1 MNKED
6 KIYDSGK
13 FDWCI
18 DIDYPI
24 AITNRCVFFYST
36 ASKYRKVLND
46 AEYFSQDNNICV
58 VFLYGS
64 LNEDSIERE
73 LSKKL
78 DSHII
83 VVHYGS
89 KLFDDCVNIISEW
102 QEVLEREKMVGGLN
116 DTKTDMSDQ
125 RIKEIQEHLS
135 VQSDSED
142 IKSFQLMEFKRLDKR
157 KEYKHT
163 LELLELAQKNDVYT
177 WLDTIT
183 VSGQVYR
190 TKGVFDNFI
199 KNLTGSVLSLFAYG
213 IEAETDE
220 PYAYKSIAIKRI
232 VTSIESGNTASGKLD
247 IDLSDRGSSPYEF
260 IQAGTQFI
268 ENKLNSDGFFE
279 WQELIQYLS
288 KPPYGFQYDNN
299 YYAYLLAMIIYP
311 YRHFYCLRLNGCVEY
326 TSLNLLYLV
335 KEYRADLGK
344 NEEQKFRNKIMI
356 YKPNKRYFAVIK
368 MINDLSETKD
378 SCKTITEAAS
388 KLFYRLQQEKKSG
401 VRIFPFCMVNSEYD
415 LIVNNQ
421 FDWYERGSLCKHNS
435 LTEYGWFRP
444 EQVNDVYFSLKENEQ
459 NNQRY
464 MNEGDSFVKEKL
476 LNQYSEEQVDSL
488 VKYWSENMPMAS
500 VWCYNRK
507 WCKGEIE
514 NFMNACDSGKVCRE
528 CGKFIVNKDR
538 GDYIVK
544 TNDSVTIQRL
554 TFKEIVGLNQKLI
567 DRNMTKFYC
576 LSCLAELIECT
587 ESDLYEKVQEFKEEG
602 CELFG

>member
-6 KIYDSGK
+6 KIYNSGK

-24 AITNRCVFFYST
+24 AVTNRCVFFYST

-64 LNEDSIERE
+64 CNDDSIERE

-83 VVHYGS
+83 VVHYDS
-89 KLFDDCVNIISEW
+89 KLFDDCANIISEW
-102 QEVLEREKMVGGLN
+102 LEVLKKEKMIGGLN
-116 DTKTDMSDQ
+116 DTETDMSDQ
-125 RIKEIQEHLS
+125 RIKEIQKHLS

-142 IKSFQLMEFKRLDKR
+142 IKSFQLMELKRLDKR
-157 KEYKHT
+157 KEYKYT
-163 LELLELAQKNDVYT
+163 IELLELAQKNDVYT
-177 WLDTIT
+177 WLDTVT

-190 TKGVFDNFI
+190 TKGIFDSLI
-199 KNLTGSVLSLFAYG
+199 KFLTGSVLTLFAFG
-213 IEAETDE
+213 IEAETGD
-220 PYAYKSIAIKRI
+220 PYAYKSIAVKRI
-232 VTSIESGNTASGKLD
+232 VTSIESGNTASGKLN

-260 IQAGTQFI
+260 IQAGNQFV
-268 ENKLNSDGFFE
+268 ENKLDSDGFFE
-279 WQELIQYLS
+279 WQELIQFLS

-311 YRHFYCLRLNGCVEY
+311 YKQFYYLRLNGCVEY

-356 YKPNKRYFAVIK
+356 YKPSKRYFAVIK
-368 MINDLSETKD
+368 MTNDLSETKD
-378 SCKTITEAAS
+378 SCETITEAVS
-388 KLFYRLQQEKKSG
+388 KLFYRLQQEKESG
-401 VRIFPFCMVNSEYD
+401 VRTLPFCMANPEYD

-421 FDWYERGSLCKHNS
+421 FDWYERNS
-435 LTEYGWFRP
+435 LTDYGWFRP
-444 EQVNDVYFSLKENEQ
+444 EQVSDVYFSLIENEQ

-464 MNEGDSFVKEKL
+464 MKDGDLFVKGKL

-488 VKYWSENMPMAS
+488 IKYWSENMPVAS

-514 NFMNACDSGKVCRE
+514 NFMNAYDSGKVCRE

-538 GDYIVK
+538 GDYIAK
-544 TNDSVTIQRL
+544 TNDTTKIQRL

-576 LSCLAELIECT
+576 LSCLAEVYDCT
-587 ESDLYEKVQEFKEEG
+587 EIDLCERVQDFKDEG
-602 CELFG
+602 CELFS

>member
-6 KIYDSGK
+6 KIYDSGR
-13 FDWCI
+13 FDWCL
-18 DIDYPI
+18 DINYPI
-24 AITNRCVFFYST
+24 AVTNRCVFFYST
-36 ASKYRKVLND
+36 ANKYRKVLND
-46 AEYFSQDNNICV
+46 AEYFSQDNNICI

-64 LNEDSIERE
+64 LNEDFIERE

-83 VVHYGS
+83 VIHYGS
-89 KLFDDCVNIISEW
+89 KLFDDGVKVISEW
-102 QEVLEREKMVGGLN
+102 QEVLEREKMIGGLN
-116 DTKTDMSDQ
+116 DTETDISNQ
-125 RIKEIQEHLS
+125 RIKEIQKHLS

-142 IKSFQLMEFKRLDKR
+142 IKSFQLMELKRLDKR

-190 TKGVFDNFI
+190 TKGVFDNFV
-199 KNLTGSVLSLFAYG
+199 KNLTGGVLSLFAYG

-220 PYAYKSIAIKRI
+220 SYAYKSIAIKRI
-232 VTSIESGNTASGKLD
+232 VTSIESENFSSGKLN
-247 IDLSDRGSSPYEF
+247 IDLNNLDCSSYRF
-260 IQAGTQFI
+260 VQAGTQFI
-268 ENKLNSDGFFE
+268 KDKLNGNGFFE

-288 KPPYGFQYDNN
+288 KPPCGFQYDNN
-299 YYAYLLAMIIYP
+299 YYAYLLAMVIYP
-311 YRHFYCLRLNGCVEY
+311 YKDYYYLRLNGCIEY

-335 KEYRADLGK
+335 KEYRADIGK

-356 YKPNKRYFAVIK
+356 YKPSKRYFTVIK
-368 MINDLSETKD
+368 MINDLSESKEP
-378 SCKTITEAAS
+378 CETIMEAVS
-388 KLFYRLQQEKKSG
+388 RLFYRLQQEKKNK
-401 VRIFPFCMVNSEYD
+401 VRTLPFCMANPEYD
-415 LIVNNQ
+415 LIVHNQ
-421 FDWYERGSLCKHNS
+421 FDWCERNA
-435 LTEYGWFRP
+435 LTNYGWFRP

-464 MNEGDSFVKEKL
+464 MKEGDLFVKEKL
-476 LNQYSEEQVDSL
+476 LNQYSEEQVDWL
-488 VKYWSENMPMAS
+488 VKYWNENMPETS

-514 NFMNACDSGKVCRE
+514 NFMNAYDSGKVCRE
-528 CGKFIVNKDR
+528 CGNFIVNKDR

-544 TNDSVTIQRL
+544 GNDSVAIQRL

>member
-1 MNKED
+1 MNKKD
-6 KIYDSGK
+6 KIYNSGK

-24 AITNRCVFFYST
+24 TITNRCVFFYGM
-36 ASKYRKVLND
+36 ADKYRKVLND

-58 VFLYGS
+58 VFLYG
-64 LNEDSIERE
+64 NCNDDSIERE

-83 VVHYGS
+83 VIHYDS
-89 KLFDDCVNIISEW
+89 KLFDDGVKVISEW
-102 QEVLEREKMVGGLN
+102 RKVLEKEKMIGGLN
-116 DTKTDMSDQ
+116 STETDISDQ
-125 RIKEIQEHLS
+125 RISEIQKHLS

-163 LELLELAQKNDVYT
+163 LELLELAQKTDVYT

-232 VTSIESGNTASGKLD
+232 VTSIESGNFSSGKLN
-247 IDLSDRGSSPYEF
+247 IDLNNLDSSSYGF
-260 IQAGTQFI
+260 VQAGTQFI
-268 ENKLNSDGFFE
+268 KDKLNSDGFFE

-311 YRHFYCLRLNGCVEY
+311 YKQFYYLRLNGCVEY

-356 YKPNKRYFAVIK
+356 YKPSKRYFTVIK
-368 MINDLSETKD
+368 MINDLSENKEL
-378 SCKTITEAAS
+378 CETIMDAVS
-388 KLFYRLQQEKKSG
+388 RLFYRLQQEKKNK
-401 VRIFPFCMVNSEYD
+401 VRTFPFCMANPEYD
-415 LIVNNQ
+415 LIVHNQ
-421 FDWYERGSLCKHNS
+421 FDWYEHKA
-435 LTEYGWFRP
+435 LTDYGWFRP

-476 LNQYSEEQVDSL
+476 LNQYSEEQVDWL
-488 VKYWSENMPMAS
+488 VKYWSENMSETS

-514 NFMNACDSGKVCRE
+514 NFMNAYDSGKVCRE
-528 CGKFIVNKDR
+528 CGKFIVNRDR
-538 GDYIVK
+538 DDYIVK
-544 TNDSVTIQRL
+544 VNDSVAIQRL